1 MPHDLPLALP
11 WHTSQWFN
19 SPPLQL
25 ADLRGR
31 VVVLEVFQMLCP
43 GCVSHA
49 LPQAL
54 EIAQTF
60 SRDDVAV
67 IGLHSVFEHHAAM
80 TPTSLEA
87 FLHEYRVGFPVG
99 VDAAVAGSPIPATMQ
114 AYAMQGTPTTILIDR
129 AGRLRLQHFGRL
141 RDLAIGAQIAALV
154 GESTPIAQPAPAA
167 ATNHGCDE
175 HGCPL
180 PG

>member
-1 MPHDLPLALP
+1 MRQDLPFAPP
-11 WHTSQWFN
+11 WQTSHWFN

-49 LPQAL
+49 LPQAQ

-60 SRDDVAV
+60 TRDDVAV

-80 TPTSLEA
+80 TPLALEA
-87 FLHEYRVGFPVG
+87 FLHEYRITHPVG
-99 VDAAVAGSPIPATMQ
+99 VDTAVDGDPIPATMR
-114 AYAMQGTPTTILIDR
+114 AYGMQGTPTLVLLDR
-129 AGRLRLQHFGRL
+129 AGRIRLHQFGRVDDL
-141 RDLAIGAQIAALV
+141 PLGMLLGQLLAEDRDANPPMQSRGDAQ
-154 GESTPIAQPAPAA
+154 
-167 ATNHGCDE
+167 
-175 HGCPL
+175 
-180 PG
+180 